1 MTVPRRAIQ
10 ADCFFSL
17 SFSFRNRP
25 DFSTGLCCGMEN
37 VLKTRFS
44 VFLAAALALT
54 ASSGFAETE
63 QSENILVTATRLD
76 PDNSKARGNTTI
88 ITAADIEKSTA
99 RTLPELL
106 GREAGVLTRSLY
118 GNNATGATVDIRGF
132 GAASTQNTLIL
143 LDGRRLNDID
153 LSSVDFSIIPLQNIE
168 RIEITRNSGA
178 VLYGDGAVG
187 GAINIIT
194 RQPEMAGTS
203 AFIKAGAGN
212 LDTQQLDAQLSHNSG
227 PLSVFLGAHGISSDG
242 YRDNNSLQQKNLSA
256 DIRFTDN
263 NTQLFLRSDWF
274 DQDLDLPGERRV
286 NPGLGINQLRKDRK
300 GTNTPED
307 YANQDGFSVN
317 PGVTHYWDNG
327 TEAVIDFGYRK
338 KNQRA
343 LFRDYDFAGI
353 YSNYL
358 DSDLDSWSFTPRV
371 ITPHQLFGIPVQT
384 TAGIDYYDSDYDS
397 DRSLNSNTD
406 DQPIHRLHIDQKS
419 TAVYADSTLAA
430 TSDITINLG
439 ARLQW
444 VKLDAK
450 DKFNPNAPGAGDA
463 FESGAP
469 DYDDSER
476 VHMLEAGIE
485 KQFTRSN
492 AGYLKWTR
500 SARVTTVDELFEFDP
515 NNFVRVF
522 SPLDPQI
529 SNGFDLGTRHRS
541 ERTAFTINAYYMRLK
556 DEIHYNPATFENV
569 NLDPTRRYGLEL
581 SGSYDISDRLRV
593 QGNYTYMR
601 AKFRDGDFSGK
612 NVPLVPE
619 NTASLAT
626 TWKHSRATDFTV
638 AANFTDSKYFDN
650 DQSNTFTKKIPSYYS
665 FDGKI
670 SHRLKNFRLTAEVNN
685 IFDEKFYDYGVS
697 STVSPGVY
705 NAYPLPERTILFTVS
720 RDFGNRR

>member
-1 MTVPRRAIQ
+1 MH
-10 ADCFFSL
+10 
-17 SFSFRNRP
+17 
-25 DFSTGLCCGMEN
+25 
-37 VLKTRFS
+37 TRYS
-44 VFLAAALALT
+44 ALLTAAVLALT
-54 ASSGFAETE
+54 VTGTFAETG

-143 LDGRRLNDID
+143 IDGRRLNDVD
-153 LSSVDFSIIPLQNIE
+153 LSNVDFSVIPLQSIE

-203 AFIKAGAGN
+203 AFVQAGAGN
-212 LDTQQLDAQLSHNSG
+212 LDPQQLDAQISHNTG
-227 PLSVFLGAHGISSDG
+227 PLSVFLGAHGVSSDG
-242 YRDNNSLQQKNLSA
+242 YRDNNKLDRKNLNS
-256 DIRFTDN
+256 DIRFTHN
-263 NTQLFLRSDWF
+263 NSEFFLRADWF
-274 DQDLDLPGERRV
+274 DQDLDLPGVRKV
-286 NPGLGINQLRKDRK
+286 NPGLGINQLRQDRK
-300 GTNTPED
+300 GTSTPRD
-307 YANQDGFSVN
+307 YADQDGYSIN

-338 KNQRA
+338 KNQQS
-343 LFRDYDFAGI
+343 FFDDYDFGGLF
-353 YSNYL
+353 SSYL
-358 DSDLDSWSFTPRV
+358 DTDLDTWSFTPRI
-371 ITPHQLFGIPVQT
+371 ITPHRLFGMSAQT
-384 TAGIDYYDSDYDS
+384 TTGMDYYDSDYDS
-397 DRSLNSNTD
+397 DRSLKKSTD
-406 DQPIHRLHIDQKS
+406 NQPIHRLHIDQES
-419 TAVYADSTLAA
+419 TAVYADTTIAA
-430 TSDITINLG
+430 TSDITVNLG

-450 DKFNPNAPGAGDA
+450 DKFDPNAPGAGDA

-485 KQFTRSN
+485 KQFTP
-492 AGYLKWTR
+492 ATAAYIKWTR

-515 NNFVRVF
+515 NSFTRVF
-522 SPLDPQI
+522 SPLDPQTG
-529 SNGFDLGTRHRS
+529 NGFDLGTRVRVD
-541 ERTAFTINAYYMRLK
+541 RAQFTVNAYYMRLRN
-556 DEIHYNPATFENV
+556 EIHFNPVTFENV

-581 SGSYDISDRLRV
+581 SGAYDISDRLRV

-619 NTASLAT
+619 NTASLT
-626 TWKHSRATDFTV
+626 GTWKQSPATDLVV
-638 AANFTDSKYFDN
+638 AANFVDNKYFDN
-650 DQSNTFTKKIPSYYS
+650 DQSNTFAEKIPSYYTI
-665 FDGKI
+665 DARI
-670 SHRLKNFRLTAEVNN
+670 SHRYRGFLLTAEVNN
-685 IFDEKFYDYGVS
+685 IFEEKFYDYGVS
-697 STVSPGVY
+697 STFSPGVY

-720 RDFGNRR
+720 KSFGNWH